1 MEHVPFS
8 KLLLITNMLLMVS
21 ENVGGHLNL

>member
-1 MEHVPFS
+1 MEYVPFS